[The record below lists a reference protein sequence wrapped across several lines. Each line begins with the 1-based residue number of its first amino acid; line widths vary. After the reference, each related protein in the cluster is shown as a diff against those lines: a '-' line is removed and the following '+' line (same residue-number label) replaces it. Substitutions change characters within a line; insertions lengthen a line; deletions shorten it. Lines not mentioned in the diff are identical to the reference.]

1 MTQIEKEIRNQ
12 IILVVSRIPKKNH
25 DTSIQLT
32 KQFEEI
38 FKKLG
43 GLRLGDFQLN
53 NFRPNEEAGLT
64 NIINILP
71 TTQDEEV
78 WVLKS

>member
-12 IILVVSRIPKKNH
+12 IIIVVSRIPKKNH

-43 GLRLGDFQLN
+43 GLLLEDFQLN
-53 NFRPNEEAGLT
+53 NFKPYEEARLT
-64 NIINILP
+64 NIINLLP
-71 TTQDEEV
+71 ATQDEEF
-78 WVLKS
+78 